1 MSLRD
6 KIFELK
12 YLGREVVLYGRTYK
26 VVAYSLNARTFDLVD
41 EDGMRSECNADLLM
55 NKGEFITE

>member
-12 YLGREVVLYGRTYK
+12 YLGSKVALYGRTYK
-26 VVAYSLNARTFDLVD
+26 VVAYSINARTFDLVD
-41 EDGMRSECNADLLM
+41 EDGMRSECGADLLM
-55 NKGEFITE
+55 KKGRVLN

>member
-12 YLGREVVLYGRTYK
+12 YLGRKVALYGRTYE
-26 VVAYSLNARTFDLVD
+26 VVAYSIGARTFDLVD
-41 EDGMRSECNADLLM
+41 EDGMRSECDAYVLM
-55 NKGEFITE
+55 KVGRVLD